1 MLTKKQDELAELM
14 AGISE
19 RCYCAGWINGNE
31 FRLWSAVIDPVD
43 TLSYGLAFINR
54 EEVEEMKRLSQEID
68 GWIVWQ
74 DANLSSPSDLCFIE
88 MSLWLEKYSQR
99 FEIY

>member
-19 RCYCAGWINGNE
+19 RCYCAGWMNGNE

-54 EEVEEMKRLSQEID
+54 KEVEEMKRLSQEID
-68 GWIVWQ
+68 GWIFWKNA
-74 DANLSSPSDLCFIE
+74 DSSSLSDISFIE
-88 MSLWLEKYSQR
+88 MSAWLEKIGR
-99 FEIY
+99 AHV